1 MFGED
6 VGSLPTFGSIMNKEK
21 AQAYLDKTIENLG
34 SYVLTETD
42 RKQTD
47 RDLVNFIVRKID
59 RKKFR
64 RKLTDA
70 TKEKIRQKI
79 NDSIKK
85 QKPLHFVIPF
95 GGYKH
100 YWNASHPEPDWAE
113 FFHFVW
119 MTEYLAAILAAYKP
133 GATIEYVSED
143 LILNRMNNYP
153 SEVLETYANKFNEL
167 INWFNTKVPENLEL
181 RYFRIGDRYDKD
193 KIVKQVEALL
203 SGRREA
209 FAKLSQTEQDKE
221 LHRSMR
227 SVMWNGDKD
236 LTGLTDK
243 EKQQRII
250 DSRLIE
256 LAYYEIEGKPEFL
269 SDYLWAD
276 NHICICFSFGLSH
289 DNAFEDLTLSS
300 AEGSIVDFWIG
311 RGVLESRENR
321 LNPRIVSR
329 KQYEAFDPKPDNVQV
344 SLNGINLKNLQ
355 SVEMLT

>member
-1 MFGED
+1 
-6 VGSLPTFGSIMNKEK
+6 MNKEK
-21 AQAYLDKTIENLG
+21 VQAYLDETIKNLD
-34 SYVLTETD
+34 SFVLTETD
-42 RKQTD
+42 RKQID
-47 RDLVNFIVRKID
+47 RDLADFIVRKID

-70 TKEKIRQKI
+70 TKEKIQQKI
-79 NDSIKK
+79 NDSIKE

-100 YWNASHPEPDWAE
+100 YWNTSHPEPDWAE

-119 MTEYLAAILAAYKP
+119 MAEYLAPILAAYNP
-133 GATIEYVSED
+133 GVIIEYVSED

-153 SEVLETYANKFNEL
+153 SEALEAYAKQFKT
-167 INWFNTKVPENLEL
+167 IVNWFNTKVPKNLEL
-181 RYFRIGDRYDKD
+181 RYFRIGDRYNKD
-193 KIVKQVEALL
+193 EIIKQVEALL
-203 SGRREA
+203 PERREA
-209 FAKLSQTEQDKE
+209 FAKLSQEDQEKE

-236 LTGLTDK
+236 LTGLTDQ
-243 EKQQRII
+243 EKRQRII

-256 LAYYEIEGKPEFL
+256 LAYYEIESKPEYL

-289 DNAFEDLTLSS
+289 DNASEDLTLSS

-311 RGVLESRENR
+311 RGVLESRENK
-321 LNPRIVSR
+321 LNPRIVSN
-329 KQYEAFDPKPDNVQV
+329 KQYEAFDPKPESIRV
-344 SLNGINLKNLQ
+344 SLNGIDLKNLQ
-355 SVEMLT
+355 YVEVISLPASQS